1 MRGLKGKLA
10 VVTGAAAG
18 IGQAIAIRLAE
29 EGAALA
35 ILDRE
40 EATLRTTADAV
51 RSLGSPVL
59 TLAADATDEDAV
71 ARAFDRIRQ
80 EAGPVQI
87 LVNNVGQS
95 ARERAREFHQSSS
108 EVWRFVIDIS
118 LMATLTA
125 SRQVVGAMREARAG
139 RIVNISSTAGL
150 SGEVGVAEY
159 SAAKMGV
166 IGFTRSLAQE
176 LAPFNVNVNAV
187 CPGVTRTNALKQLG
201 AAFTARISAKIPMG
215 HVAEPEDIAAA
226 VAFLSSDDS
235 RHMTG
240 QSLVVDGGH
249 WMV

>member
-1 MRGLKGKLA
+1 LKGKLA

-18 IGQAIAIRLAE
+18 IGRAIAIRLAE

-35 ILDRE
+35 VLDRD
-40 EATLRTTADAV
+40 EAGLGTTAEAL
-51 RSLGSPVL
+51 RALGSPVL
-59 TLAADATDEDAV
+59 AVAANATDEDAV
-71 ARAFDRIRQ
+71 ARAFERIRQ
-80 EAGPVQI
+80 EAGPVDI

-108 EVWRFVIDIS
+108 DVWRFVIEIS
-118 LMATLTA
+118 LLSTLTA
-125 SRQVVGAMREARAG
+125 SRQVVGPMREARAG

-150 SGEVGVAEY
+150 SGEIGVAEY

-176 LAPFNVNVNAV
+176 LAPFGVNVNAV
-187 CPGVTRTNALKQLG
+187 CPGVTRTNALSQLG
-201 AAFTARISAKIPMG
+201 DAFTARISAKIPMG
-215 HVAEPEDIAAA
+215 HVAEPQDIAAA
-226 VAFLSSDDS
+226 VAFLASDDA